1 MISKDVVQRFSV
13 RNISLLKEIYRTVL
27 STIGCYVSSSNIHH
41 TLRSRGSNTSADT
54 VNEYIGY
61 LEAAG
66 LIARAEAYD
75 IRGRRILGSKRK
87 YYATDPGL
95 KHAEFGYRPEDT
107 PAHMENIIFNEL
119 RYRGYRVYVG
129 NAAGRE
135 IDFVAERDGSRLYIQ
150 ACTSVAD
157 SRVYA
162 REFGNLER
170 VGDSFP
176 KYVVTFD
183 DGPYSGVTDSGIICC
198 GLGDFLLRELRSA
211 SPSPDIGYITFNQ
224 GLTVVATVISV
235 GGR

>member
-1 MISKDVVQRFSV
+1 MGD
-13 RNISLLKEIYRTVL
+13 
-27 STIGCYVSSSNIHH
+27 
-41 TLRSRGSNTSADT
+41 
-54 VNEYIGY
+54 
-61 LEAAG
+61 
-66 LIARAEAYD
+66 
-75 IRGRRILGSKRK
+75 
-87 YYATDPGL
+87 
-95 KHAEFGYRPEDT
+95 
-107 PAHMENIIFNEL
+107 
-119 RYRGYRVYVG
+119 
-129 NAAGRE
+129 AAGRE

-211 SPSPDIGYITFNQ
+211 SP
-224 GLTVVATVISV
+224 
-235 GGR
+235 